1 MTLVMLPTGI
11 VATAKLGEAVVPAGT
26 GTGLG
31 GGTTAGLL
39 LVKVTSAPPAGAG
52 PSSVTTPIVTL
63 PPFTGLGLN
72 VSSFGLGANTLMTC
86 AIWVGPYVAV
96 SVRLVSAG

>member
-11 VATAKLGEAVVPAGT
+11 VATAKLGEVVVPAGT
-26 GTGLG
+26 VTGLG
-31 GGTTAGLL
+31 AGTTAVLL

-52 PSSVTTPIVTL
+52 PSSLTTPIVTL

-72 VSSFGLGANTLMTC
+72 ESSFGLGASTLMTTDF
-86 AIWVGPYVAV
+86 WLVPYVAV
-96 SVRLVSAG
+96 SVR